1 MSTKTTIDPAEA
13 AYFDRLA
20 HAWWNPDGPFWP
32 LHRLNRLRTG
42 YISEHLIARFGRGAN
57 PAAPLQGIRLLDIGC
72 GGGLLSEAMA
82 RLGAEVHGVDMVE
95 KNIRIARDHAEANR
109 LAIRYASGTAED
121 LAERG
126 ESYDAVLNLEV
137 VEHVADLPLFMSAC
151 GRLVR
156 PGGITIVGTIN
167 RTIASFLAAIV
178 GAEYVLR
185 WLPKGTHRWRKFPKP
200 EELED
205 RLRESG
211 LRVLDRTGVKVNPFT
226 RQFRLSPEMS
236 VNYMLVAEKPVRL
249 GCIASP
255 PVTLAIEPSCPHPIF

>member
-1 MSTKTTIDPAEA
+1 MNTKTTIDPAEA
-13 AYFDRLA
+13 ARFERLA
-20 HAWWNPDGPFWP
+20 HAWWDPDGPFWP
-32 LHRLNRLRTG
+32 LHRLNRLRAG
-42 YISEHLIARFGRGAN
+42 YIAEQLIARFGSKPN

-82 RLGAEVHGVDMVE
+82 RLGAEVHGVDIVE
-95 KNIRIARDHAEANR
+95 KNVRIAQQHAEADG
-109 LAIRYASGTAED
+109 LAIRYVCGAAEG

-156 PGGITIVGTIN
+156 PGGLTVIGTIN
-167 RTIASFLAAIV
+167 RTTASFLAAIV

-185 WLPKGTHRWRKFPKP
+185 WLPRGTHRWRKFPKP

-205 RLRESG
+205 LLRESG
-211 LRVLDRTGVKVNPFT
+211 MCVFARTGVKVNPFT
-226 RQFRLSPEMS
+226 RKFRLSRGMS
-236 VNYMLVAEKPVRL
+236 VNYMLAAEKS
-249 GCIASP
+249 G
-255 PVTLAIEPSCPHPIF
+255 